1 MAGPDKAH
9 LVRTAIIYAP
19 TYPSSLIFGRPLLER
34 LMLACERAGIERF
47 FIEAAEGECGE
58 VRASLGCFRAR
69 PEVRIVTSVAQ
80 TLERMP
86 AGELCLALRG
96 SLVLSGSQLRSVISR
111 QRTHPDKAVMLESSD
126 EGNAG
131 SVVVGPLGAL
141 IDGDHSGAV
150 RIARSGGLPF
160 ALDGQAGDVGEAEL
174 RLARELRHESAEK
187 DAPMARWLDRRLSW
201 RITYRLAHTTVT
213 PNQVTLASTAMG
225 LVSAGL
231 LAVPAYWPRVLGA
244 LLFLVSITV
253 DGVDGELA
261 RLRMTES
268 HLGARLDTVT
278 DNLVHVALFAGIMT
292 GCYRAS
298 GSRSYLWLLPVLIGG
313 FVLCVIAGWRARHA
327 DDDRDWFATLE
338 QLTGRD
344 FAYLLV
350 VLALL
355 DRVYYFAWGAAF
367 GTYVFAAALWLLT
380 TKRSGLGVSK
390 RAAPGQNA
398 VRTANEAENRGLLV
412 ELGELWRAA
421 LRYGKILLRDS
432 ERGSTPGAGLTGPLD
447 EELDNH

>member
-1 MAGPDKAH
+1 
-9 LVRTAIIYAP
+9 
-19 TYPSSLIFGRPLLER
+19 
-34 LMLACERAGIERF
+34 MLACERAGIERF

-58 VRASLGCFRAR
+58 LRASLGRFRER
-69 PEVRIVTSVAQ
+69 PEVRISPSLAQ

-86 AGELCLALRG
+86 ADELCIVLRG
-96 SLVLSGSQLRSVISR
+96 SLVLSAFQLRSVISR
-111 QRTHPDKAVMLESSD
+111 QRMLPDKTVRLESSD
-126 EGNAG
+126 VGSAG
-131 SVVVGPLGAL
+131 SVVVGPLGAV
-141 IDGDHSGAV
+141 IGGDNSSAV
-150 RIARSGGLPF
+150 RLSRTGELPF
-160 ALDGQAGDVGEAEL
+160 ALDGQAGELAEAEL

-213 PNQVTLASTAMG
+213 PNQVTLASTGMG
-225 LVSAGL
+225 LVSAWL

-268 HLGARLDTVT
+268 RLGARLDTVT
-278 DNLVHVALFAGIMT
+278 DNLVHIALFAGIMT

-298 GSRSYLWLLPVLIGG
+298 GSRSYLWLLPILIVG
-313 FVLCVIAGWRARHA
+313 FVLCVIAGWRARHT
-327 DDDRDWFATLE
+327 DSDRDWFATLE

-350 VLALL
+350 TLALL

-380 TKRSGLGVSK
+380 TKRFGLGVSIGTALGK
-390 RAAPGQNA
+390 A
-398 VRTANEAENRGLLV
+398 VRDANEADNRGLLV

-421 LRYGKILLRDS
+421 LQYQTKLLRNDERDS
-432 ERGSTPGAGLTGPLD
+432 TTESRLTRSLD
-447 EELDNH
+447 EELDKH

>member
-1 MAGPDKAH
+1 MAGPNTAH

-19 TYPSSLIFGRPLLER
+19 KHPRSLIFGRPLLER

-47 FIEAAEGECGE
+47 FIEAAQGESGE
-58 VRASLGCFRAR
+58 LRAALGCFRER
-69 PEVRIVTSVAQ
+69 PEVRITPSVSQA
-80 TLERMP
+80 LERMP
-86 AGELCLALRG
+86 AGELCAALRG
-96 SLVLSGSQLRSVISR
+96 SLVLSGCQLRSVISR
-111 QRTHPDKAVMLESSD
+111 QRAHPGKVVMLECSD
-126 EGNAG
+126 VGNGG

-141 IDGDHSGAV
+141 IGGDHTGAV
-150 RIARSGGLPF
+150 RIGRTGGLPF
-160 ALDGQAGDVGEAEL
+160 ALDGQAGDVSEAEL

-201 RITYRLAHTTVT
+201 RITYQLAHTTVT
-213 PNQVTLASTAMG
+213 PNQVTLASTGMG
-225 LVSAGL
+225 LVSASL

-261 RLRMTES
+261 RLRMSES
-268 HLGARLDTVT
+268 RVGARLDTVT

-298 GSRSYLWLLPVLIGG
+298 GSRSYLWLLPTLIGG
-313 FVLCVIAGWRARHA
+313 FVLCVIAGWRARRT

-338 QLTGRD
+338 QMTGRD

-350 VLALL
+350 VLALV

-367 GTYVFAAALWLLT
+367 GTYIFAAALWLLT
-380 TKRSGLGVSK
+380 TKRSNPGVSST
-390 RAAPGQNA
+390 AAPGQNA
-398 VRTANEAENRGLLV
+398 VRAAHETENRGLLV

-421 LRYGKILLRDS
+421 LRYQKILLCGGERDS
-432 ERGSTPGAGLTGPLD
+432 TPEAK
-447 EELDNH
+447 